1 MRQLMDNRKSFLARI
16 TSLLLFGVL
25 FVYVLV
31 EAKQILYPIV
41 LAMLFSYLI
50 FPLVNFFETKLR
62 FPRVLAILTS
72 FLLFGAVLFTV
83 GNLVV
88 AQIKN
93 FTTDMPALKEQANN
107 NIAAFQY
114 FITDRFGVSIDEQ
127 NLWFRKK
134 VVSLFESGNKTA
146 SNIFLKATWAIEAL
160 VLIPI
165 FSFFMLSYR
174 ERGRNF
180 ILKLVKSRD
189 GELTE
194 NLLQQIS
201 KVTMKYVGGVISVMF
216 ILAISHSVALSI
228 IGVKYAVI
236 LALLAASLSIIPYF
250 GTMISLLIP
259 LLFAAV
265 TQDNPYVLLFIIL
278 YFWAI
283 IIIDHN
289 ILTPTIVGGN
299 VSLNPFITILGI
311 IIAGTIWQIAGMIVI
326 VPALA
331 VVKII
336 CDNVEKLKPWGYVL
350 GTDPQKLPIDKLKK
364 LLGSKK
370 NNQL

>member
-1 MRQLMDNRKSFLARI
+1 MDNKKSFLSRI
-16 TSLLLFGVL
+16 TFLLILGVL
-25 FVYVLV
+25 FVYVLI
-31 EAKQILYPIV
+31 EAKQILYPIM
-41 LAMLFSYLI
+41 LALLFSYFI

-62 FPRVLAILTS
+62 FPRVLAILTG
-72 FLLFGAVLFTV
+72 FLLFAVVLFTV
-83 GNLVV
+83 GNIVV
-88 AQIKN
+88 GQIKN
-93 FTTDMPALKEQANN
+93 FTTDMPALKEQANS
-107 NIAAFQY
+107 NISTFQY
-114 FITDRFGVSIDEQ
+114 FITDSFGVGIDEQ
-127 NLWFRKK
+127 NLWLREK
-134 VVSLFESGNKTA
+134 VEGLFESGNKTL
-146 SNIFLKATWAIEAL
+146 SNIFLKATWLIEAL

-174 ERGRNF
+174 ERGKNF
-180 ILKLVKSRD
+180 ILMLVKSRN
-189 GELTE
+189 GKLTE
-194 NLLQQIS
+194 KLLKQIS
-201 KVTMKYVGGVISVMF
+201 KVTIKYVSGVMTVMA

-228 IGVKYAVI
+228 IGVKYAIV
-236 LALLAASLSIIPYF
+236 LALFAASLSIIPYF

-326 VPALA
+326 VPTLA

-336 CDNVEKLKPWGYVL
+336 CDNVEKLKPWGYLL
-350 GTDPQKLPIDKLKK
+350 GTDPHKLPIDRIKK
-364 LLGSKK
+364 LFGFKK
-370 NNQL
+370 